1 MPPVIDGF
9 TDLVE
14 VGRGGFGTVF
24 RARQLDP
31 ARDVAIKVLPDVR
44 ADSDAYG
51 RFTREFQALA
61 AVGGH
66 PNIATVHACGVTA
79 DGSGYLALELLDGGS
94 LGERLR
100 GGTAPWAD
108 AAAWGVQLAG
118 ALETAHRAGITHR
131 DIKPENVLFDA
142 AGTPKLVDFG
152 IAGVPGAYR
161 TATGSVTLTLA
172 HAAPEVVAGGRG
184 GVPGDV
190 YSLASTL
197 YAAIAGGAAFAAD
210 TDETLVPMLARIAT
224 APVPDLRPQGV
235 PDAVC
240 SALERAMAKDPV
252 DRPASAEAFGMSL
265 QAALAR
271 EGVAAA
277 APLLLLSPGV
287 VAPFVVSAAA
297 PALGTL
303 GTARRGRGG
312 ARATSTLTG
321 WVAPAAGA
329 AAPPVRDRRRSGLFA
344 AAASLAA
351 VLALL
356 MVWRG
361 FDAPAPAAA
370 GSVPSVGPSASPT
383 PTPTSASPSPTRTA
397 TSSTPKP
404 AKATTPS
411 AGASFVLA
419 VPRTSTSS
427 SKPDA
432 KPTPKPAGTPTP
444 KPTTKPTPTPT
455 PTTTPPVTSLRPL
468 APRQVRAGG
477 ASSRAAGRARRRRSP
492 SGCRGRQRG
501 RGAAPSAYEV
511 RYTPIGG
518 PAAGTPTLVATVGH
532 HDGRRGRPRADE
544 RRPLP
549 VAGARGARHRDLRL
563 GCGARAIPQLVGRKA
578 ARRAPPCGRW
588 ASAPR
593 PTGCRSTSP
602 PRWAGSSRSRCRAG
616 ASCLSAAR
624 SHWGS
629 ARRRDGVALPGA
641 RPARGT
647 ARHRGARARRSQAAH
662 GAGSAP
668 ARGRAPG
675 AGPPHHRARLGR
687 RRR

>member
-100 GGTAPWAD
+100 AGTAPWAD

-287 VAPFVVSAAA
+287 AAPFVVSAAA
-297 PALGTL
+297 PALGTV
-303 GTARRGRGG
+303 GTAAAAAAVEGDQ
-312 ARATSTLTG
+312 TLTG
-321 WVAPAAGA
+321 WVAPAAVA

-477 ASSRAAGRARRRRSP
+477 AFVARGGPGTPAQVTVRLSWAAARQGP
-492 SGCRGRQRG
+492 
-501 RGAAPSAYEV
+501 APSAYEV

-518 PAAGTPTLVATVGH
+518 PAAGTPTLVATVATTTAVAVVPAPTNGI
-532 HDGRRGRPRADE
+532 RYRWQVRAVLATE
-544 RRPLP
+544 TSGW
-549 VAGARGARHRDLRL
+549 AAARA
-563 GCGARAIPQLVGRKA
+563 AIPQLVGRKA
-578 ARRAPPCGRW
+578 AQARTALRALGI
-588 ASAPR
+588 
-593 PTGCRSTSP
+593 
-602 PRWAGSSRSRCRAG
+602 GSSTYR
-616 ASCLSAAR
+616 LPV
-624 SHWGS
+624 
-629 ARRRDGVALPGA
+629 DVATSVGRVVAQSLP
-641 RPARGT
+641 
-647 ARHRGARARRSQAAH
+647 
-662 GAGSAP
+662 
-668 ARGRAPG
+668 RGRLVPVGSSIALGIGKAP
-675 AGPPHHRARLGR
+675 
-687 RRR
+687 